1 MKKIF
6 TVMILAAGLF
16 LFLPA
21 QSFALADVSAYG
33 GYMLKGSIDEGSAT
47 EPKGYNYG
55 IKAHYNTSLFPMIEL
70 GIGAYYQNT
79 KFKFD
84 WTPGNEKKF
93 LRMSAG
99 LDMNIIVN
107 LPVLHPYGRFMY
119 ALWDD
124 LEGDVK
130 RFKGYGIGAGVEFVM
145 FPFIRVFGEYVYE
158 KTKHDY
164 NFKSNSINLGI
175 KVDI

>member
-1 MKKIF
+1 
-6 TVMILAAGLF
+6 MIISAGFF

-33 GYMLKGSIDEGSAT
+33 GYIFKGSVDWDSASA
-47 EPKGYNYG
+47 PKGYNYG
-55 IKAHYNTSLFPMIEL
+55 IKAHYNTSFFPMLEL

-79 KFKFD
+79 KFKLD
-84 WTPGNEKKF
+84 WTSGNKKNF
-93 LRMSAG
+93 FRMSAG
-99 LDMNIIVN
+99 LDMNVIVN
-107 LPVLHPYGRFMY
+107 FPVLHPYGRFMY

-145 FPFIRVFGEYVYE
+145 FPLIRVFGEYVYE

-164 NFKSNSINLGI
+164 NFKTNSINMGI
-175 KVDI
+175 KVSL